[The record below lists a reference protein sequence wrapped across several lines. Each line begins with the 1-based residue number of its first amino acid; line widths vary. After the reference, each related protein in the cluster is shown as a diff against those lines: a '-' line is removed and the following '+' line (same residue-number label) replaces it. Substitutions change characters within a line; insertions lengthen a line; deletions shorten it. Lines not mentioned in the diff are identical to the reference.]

1 MKKEKVVFSKKEIAR
16 MHKVYDTVYDEHV
29 KKGDTLVFAHLMAVT
44 KQTIEKNKI
53 LTEKKKEN
61 NTVDMVYSETSG
73 YPMSI
78 KGGKLE

>member
-1 MKKEKVVFSKKEIAR
+1 MTKEKAAFSRKEIAR

-29 KKGDTLVFAHLMAVT
+29 KKGDTLAFAHLMAAT

-53 LTEKKKEN
+53 LEEKGKLPDD
-61 NTVDMVYSETSG
+61 VDTVYSETSAL
-73 YPMSI
+73 PMTM